1 MVPFHFILLSCFYY
15 YILYQIS
22 LQPLLNTYTKM
33 HGEEAIFISLFAL
46 TIYQL
51 HIVLSLFLSSP
62 PTHTHTHICLLDQD
76 AIRSLQH
83 PSILSCSFFIFLPLI
98 FFSLSLLPFFYFVF
112 SLTETLSL
120 FLPHTHTL
128 SHTSP
133 PTHTLTHVCLL
144 DQDERRSPIYIYSL
158 PLFLPLAF
166 SFSLF
171 LYFTHSFVFHLSYPP
186 PSTHICLYDKDA
198 TKTHIFPQISLSL
211 SLFFTI
217 SLLHTLFCLSLL
229 PTPSYTHLLV

>member
-1 MVPFHFILLSCFYY
+1 MLFLL
-15 YILYQIS
+15 YIISDIFATPPKHIYKNAWRRSNLYFSLCTHYLSTSHSLIS
-22 LQPLLNTYTKM
+22 L
-33 HGEEAIFISLFAL
+33 SL
-46 TIYQL
+46 IPSY
-51 HIVLSLFLSSP
+51 
-62 PTHTHTHICLLDQD
+62 THTHICLLDQD